1 MTSKLQKT
9 IAITCL
15 VSLIVA
21 SIALAETPPPPRR
34 GGPQDG
40 RGRTGAGGPGGY
52 RGGRGSMQPGGG
64 RGMGGPGGMMGG
76 RGMGGPGEMGMG
88 RGRGMGQELVP
99 QTLRKKLKLTE
110 EQDGKVKTA
119 QDELTKKNQILS
131 KKHQDLKQKLDAAVT
146 KGDKDAVVATAQEMG
161 KAIGESA
168 LLKVSEKDIL
178 KGILNEEQM
187 KTIEAYNKQRAES
200 REKMRKQMEER
211 MKGRGQR
218 PQRGSGGQGQGPTRN
233 RNRGAGRPER
243 SR

>member
-21 SIALAETPPPPRR
+21 SIALAENEPPRR
-34 GGPQDG
+34 GGRGLGMQGG
-40 RGRTGAGGPGGY
+40 RS
-52 RGGRGSMQPGGG
+52 GGRGSMQPG
-64 RGMGGPGGMMGG
+64 GG

-88 RGRGMGQELVP
+88 RGRGMGSELIP
-99 QTLRKKLKLTE
+99 QMLRKKLKLTE
-110 EQDGKVKTA
+110 EQNGKLKTA
-119 QDELTKKNQILS
+119 QNELTKKSQILS
-131 KKHQDLKQKLDAAVT
+131 KKHQDLKQKLDAAVN
-146 KGDKDAVVATAQEMG
+146 KGDKEAVVATAQEMG
-161 KAIGESA
+161 KTIGESA

-178 KGILNEEQM
+178 KEILNEEQM

-211 MKGRGQR
+211 MRGRGPSQG
-218 PQRGSGGQGQGPTRN
+218 RG
-233 RNRGAGRPER
+233 RGRAPSNPRR